1 VLEARGVSLTY
12 ASAAGDVHALADVS
26 LTVAPGEFLSIL
38 GPSGCGKSTLLS
50 ILGGL
55 LRATSGDA
63 VLDGRP
69 LVVPTPRIGFVFQ
82 EPVLLPWRTVLENVL
97 LPVQIQR
104 LGGRHDARAHEL
116 LDLLGL
122 HAFARHYPRELSGG
136 MRQRVA
142 IARALLLDPE
152 VLLMDEPFG
161 ALDAINRERMNLE
174 LLRVW
179 QGSRKTIVF
188 VTHSIPEAVF
198 LSDRVVA
205 MTERP
210 GRVKETWV
218 VTLPRPR
225 TLAMMED
232 ATYLSVCRALR
243 ALMLPETTLPEAA
256 VAHVPTT
263 GPA

>member
-1 VLEARGVSLTY
+1 MLEARGVSLAY
-12 ASAAGDVHALADVS
+12 ASATGAIHALDDVS
-26 LTVAPGEFLSIL
+26 VAVAPGEFLSIL
-38 GPSGCGKSTLLS
+38 GPSGCGQSTLLNV
-50 ILGGL
+50 LGGL
-55 LRATSGDA
+55 LAPTAGEVRFD
-63 VLDGRP
+63 DRP
-69 LVVPTPRIGFVFQ
+69 VAAPSARMGFVFQ
-82 EPVLLPWRTVLENVL
+82 EPVLLPWRSVLANVL
-97 LPVQIQR
+97 LPVEILR
-104 LGGRHDARAHEL
+104 LGRGHEPRARDL

-122 HAFARHYPRELSGG
+122 GGFAANYPRELSGG

-161 ALDAINRERMNLE
+161 ALDAINREKMNLE

-210 GRVKETWV
+210 GRVKQV
-218 VTLPRPR
+218 YPVDLPRPR
-225 TLAMMED
+225 TLATMED
-232 ATYLSVCRALR
+232 ETYLAVCRSLR
-243 ALMLPETTLPEAA
+243 ALMLPEAVEARGA
-256 VAHVPTT
+256 AAI
-263 GPA
+263 GLG